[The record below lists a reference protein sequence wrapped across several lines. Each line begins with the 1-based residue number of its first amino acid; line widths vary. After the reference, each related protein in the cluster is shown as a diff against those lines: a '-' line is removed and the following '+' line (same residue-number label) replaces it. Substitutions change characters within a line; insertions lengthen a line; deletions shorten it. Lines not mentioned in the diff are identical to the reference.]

1 LPRHRPPTG
10 PRIILPKPIGQRLSM
25 GLGALQ
31 RMRATIAIVLEK
43 ATPSGKKRRLGSKYN
58 AGWDQSMTPDILQG
72 EP

>member
-43 ATPSGKKRRLGSKYN
+43 ATPSGKKRRLGSK
-58 AGWDQSMTPDILQG
+58 
-72 EP
+72 